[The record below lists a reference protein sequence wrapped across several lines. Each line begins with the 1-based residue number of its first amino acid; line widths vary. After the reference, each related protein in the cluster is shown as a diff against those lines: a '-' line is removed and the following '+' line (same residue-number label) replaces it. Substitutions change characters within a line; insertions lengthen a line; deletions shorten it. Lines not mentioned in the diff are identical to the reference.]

1 MEDETIH
8 SRSNCCFS
16 GLAKAGSQIEGTGRG
31 LERYMAEF
39 GDLGGDVTGEGG
51 PVRKAGRWRP
61 GRRKWQSRGQVK
73 GRLGRQGTKRG

>member
-8 SRSNCCFS
+8 SRSNRCFS

-31 LERYMAEF
+31 LERYTAEF

-51 PVRKAGRWRP
+51 PSGGRGGGGPGGGSGSPGPGQGAPTAAGH
-61 GRRKWQSRGQVK
+61 
-73 GRLGRQGTKRG
+73 